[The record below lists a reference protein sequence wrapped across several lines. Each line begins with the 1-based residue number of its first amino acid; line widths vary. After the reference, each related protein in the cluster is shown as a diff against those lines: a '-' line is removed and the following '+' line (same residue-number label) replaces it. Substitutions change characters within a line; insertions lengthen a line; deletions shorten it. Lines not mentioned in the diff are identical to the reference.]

1 MSNSDARTRLSD
13 WFHQWRSPLRKFLRH
28 SGVPRTTD
36 IDDVAQ
42 EVFLRLLRYDRTEL
56 IENPQAYLYKM
67 AAHVAAEWAIRARN
81 VQPHESKWLATLV
94 APDYPEREAGRR
106 ELQDEIERALL
117 LLPARHREILKLHCF
132 ENLSRAEIAARLGT
146 SERAVKRVVMKT
158 YEQLRLRLDP
168 ELLGGLADGS
178 E

>member
-1 MSNSDARTRLSD
+1 MSDSDAKTRLSD
-13 WFHQWRSPLRKFLRH
+13 WFHQWRAPLRKFLRS

-67 AAHVAAEWAIRARN
+67 ATHVAAEWAIRIRN
-81 VQPHESKWLATLV
+81 VQPHESKWLANLV
-94 APDYPEREAGRR
+94 APDHSEQEAGRG
-106 ELQDEIERALL
+106 ELQHEIERALQV
-117 LLPARHREILKLHCF
+117 LPARHREILKLHYF
-132 ENLSRAEIAARLGT
+132 ENLSRAEIAKRLGT
-146 SERAVKRVVMKT
+146 TERSIKRAVMKT

-168 ELLGGLADGS
+168 ELLGDLTD
-178 E
+178 ERE